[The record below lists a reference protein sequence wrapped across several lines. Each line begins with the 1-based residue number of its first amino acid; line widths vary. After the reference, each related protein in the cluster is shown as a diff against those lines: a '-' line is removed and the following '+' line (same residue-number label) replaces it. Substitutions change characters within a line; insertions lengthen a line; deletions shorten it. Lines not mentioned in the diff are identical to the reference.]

1 MRNAAGPGRPSECG
15 HIAPG
20 GATVTAP
27 SLVKMLAIQVVATLL
42 AAYVVRKLGP
52 WLPVEMRL

>member
-1 MRNAAGPGRPSECG
+1 M
-15 HIAPG
+15 
-20 GATVTAP
+20 TAP